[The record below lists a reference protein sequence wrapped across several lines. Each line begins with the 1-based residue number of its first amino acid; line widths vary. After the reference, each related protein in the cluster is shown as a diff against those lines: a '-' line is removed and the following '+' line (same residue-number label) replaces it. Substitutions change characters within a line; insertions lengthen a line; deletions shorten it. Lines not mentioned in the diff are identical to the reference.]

1 MDTSQHTES
10 IETLIKSIDKDI
22 VVLPEFQRDFVWDI
36 GKSYDLFDSLTKDIF
51 IGSIIYG
58 VPSFEIT
65 ARAFDDRPRKS
76 KSIRRKPL
84 KLKSYSKEEVE
95 TKARTTGFRLVLDG
109 QQRITS
115 IYRALKGADEVW
127 FITKSDEELSYD
139 EFHDL
144 SLEEVLS
151 EYSGQESSSS
161 LSFRLSDVYETMVKA
176 YLQEDVQEKF
186 FQKLVFVQGKSLE
199 EQKELFRR
207 YVFFSRK
214 IQDSFK
220 AEKLLSY
227 YLLDTTSEKFTLFFE
242 RSNSKSVQLKFID
255 ILAAK
260 LYAGF
265 NLKSHIAEF
274 ESNYTNYELNREII
288 VRAIAYIV
296 SEGRSI
302 DKTFILTKLNHEHFD
317 SYWDELC
324 EQYKKVIDFL
334 YDNHLIISQ
343 SWMPYENMIIPMIIF
358 LRELKGDFCRMSE
371 AQLRFVKY
379 WYWASVFSQRYT
391 GASNETIIQDSH
403 ILEAIARERKITDK
417 SFFFKLKSQV
427 EAPAEL
433 SSFSKKAS
441 AVYRGILNLINY
453 AANGL
458 LDWSSTRK
466 LTFNSKLDDHHIFP
480 KDYLGKVY
488 KNDESVLELIDSV
501 VNRTLIPSITNIQ
514 IGNKPPSVYLQQ
526 LRLSRNPDLA
536 DCLVSHLISGDLIL
550 GVYDQNYLEFLD
562 KRATS
567 IFCLI
572 KTHVIDARE
581 EIMRDFYR
589 EPLIIGGTLKIFAT
603 YYNHN
608 LEGTLNLKTGEVIFD
623 GQKYATLSAAAIAA
637 KKKVKGK
644 EQQVNGWTFWKYRD
658 DQNQEKE
665 INHLREQIKADGP
678 IKMSSQLWLDV

>member
-1 MDTSQHTES
+1 LTACDLLRCVRQS
-10 IETLIKSIDKDI
+10 
-22 VVLPEFQRDFVWDI
+22 
-36 GKSYDLFDSLTKDIF
+36 GYDLFDSLTKDIF

-65 ARAFDDRPRKS
+65 TRAFDDRPRKS
-76 KSIRRKPL
+76 KTIRRKHL
-84 KLKSYSKEEVE
+84 KLTSYSKEEVE
-95 TKARTTGFRLVLDG
+95 TRARTTGFRLVLDG

-127 FITKSDEELSYD
+127 FITKPDEELSYD
-139 EFHDL
+139 DFHDL

-176 YLQEDVQEKF
+176 YLQEDIQEKF
-186 FQKLVFVQGKSLE
+186 FQKLVFIQGKSPE
-199 EQKELFRR
+199 EQKELFRQ

-265 NLKSHIAEF
+265 NLKSHITEF
-274 ESNYTNYELNREII
+274 ESRYPNYELNREII

-317 SYWDELC
+317 SYWVELC
-324 EQYKKVIDFL
+324 EQYKRVLDFL
-334 YDNHLIISQ
+334 YENHLIISQ
-343 SWMPYENMIIPMIIF
+343 SWMPYENMIIPMMIF

-427 EAPAEL
+427 EDPAEL
-433 SSFSKKAS
+433 SSFTKKAS

-453 AANGL
+453 SASGL
-458 LDWSSTRK
+458 PDWSSTRK
-466 LTFNSKLDDHHIFP
+466 LGFNSRLDDHHVFP
-480 KDYLGKVY
+480 KDYLSKIY
-488 KNDESVLELIDSV
+488 KDEESVLELIDSV
-501 VNRTLIPSITNIQ
+501 VNRTLIPPITNIQ
-514 IGNKPPSVYLQQ
+514 IGNKAPSVYLQK
-526 LRLSRNPDLA
+526 LKSSNPELKN
-536 DCLVSHLISGDLIL
+536 CLKEHLILEELVLGLYDLK
-550 GVYDQNYLEFLD
+550 YLEFLEN
-562 KRATS
+562 RAAS
-567 IFCLI
+567 IYRLI
-572 KTHVIDARE
+572 KTHVLDARE
-581 EIMRDFYR
+581 GIMREFYR
-589 EPLIIGGTLKIFAT
+589 DPLIIGGTLKVFASYFNT
-603 YYNHN
+603 D
-608 LEGTLNLKTGEVIFD
+608 LEGILNLKTGEVTFD
-623 GQKYATLSAAAIAA
+623 GQKYLTLSAAANAA
-637 KKKVKGK
+637 IKKAKGK
-644 EQQVNGWTFWKYRD
+644 ERHVNGWIFWKYRD
-658 DQNQEKE
+658 EQNQEKE
-665 INHLREQIKADGP
+665 INHLRERIKADGS
-678 IKMSSQLWLDV
+678 IKAESQLWLDV